1 MKFFDYSTLS
11 ALLVAGTLLSCNQ
24 PASEENIAE
33 AKPAETGEVKV
44 VSTLS
49 FSDGKYTVDTNTS
62 TCNWVGKEASGS
74 SHTGDIGFHKGSISI
89 LNNAFGSAFV
99 GINMNSINCTDL
111 EEGGKERLEG
121 HLKSDDFFGTEQHP
135 YALLAVE
142 AVKTKGTE
150 SVAVGKLTIK
160 GITQP
165 VGFPITLQEDG
176 DDIIVDGTLTFDRS
190 DFDVRFRSDKW
201 FSDLGDKLIYNDID
215 LTVHIEAR
223 PE

>member
-1 MKFFDYSTLS
+1 MK
-11 ALLVAGTLLSCNQ
+11 
-24 PASEENIAE
+24 AS
-33 AKPAETGEVKV
+33 
-44 VSTLS
+44 
-49 FSDGKYTVDTNTS
+49 
-62 TCNWVGKEASGS
+62 
-74 SHTGDIGFHKGSISI
+74 
-89 LNNAFGSAFV
+89 
-99 GINMNSINCTDL
+99 
-111 EEGGKERLEG
+111 
-121 HLKSDDFFGTEQHP
+121 EQHP

-165 VGFPITLQEDG
+165 VGFPITLQQDG